1 MSYTRKSSGA
11 IATAEAEFLE
21 RIGVGER
28 GAGADDGG
36 LGRSLHTGEGRRRGQ
51 DGATH
56 LHNPEVETLE
66 EVQTGDLALG
76 AQDGLGVCTQ
86 GGLLFSRR

>member
-1 MSYTRKSSGA
+1 M
-11 IATAEAEFLE
+11 E

-28 GAGADDGG
+28 GAGAGDSG
-36 LGRSLHTGEGRRRGQ
+36 LGMSLHTGEGRRRGQ
-51 DGATH
+51 DGATQ

-76 AQDGLGVCTQ
+76 AAGHLFKGDGGDVF
-86 GGLLFSRR
+86 LFLRNGDKP

>member
-1 MSYTRKSSGA
+1 M
-11 IATAEAEFLE
+11 E

-28 GAGADDGG
+28 GAGAGDGG
-36 LGRSLHTGEGRRRGQ
+36 LGMSLHTGEGRRRGQ
-51 DGATH
+51 DGATQ

-76 AQDGLGVCTQ
+76 AAGHLFKSDGGDVFLFLRNGDKPWISLGRC
-86 GGLLFSRR
+86 LL

>member
-1 MSYTRKSSGA
+1 M
-11 IATAEAEFLE
+11 E

-36 LGRSLHTGEGRRRGQ
+36 LGRSLHVGEGRRRGQ
-51 DGATH
+51 DGATQ

-76 AQDGLGVCTQ
+76 AAGHLFKSDGGDVF
-86 GGLLFSRR
+86 LFLREREQPINLF

>member
-1 MSYTRKSSGA
+1 M
-11 IATAEAEFLE
+11 E

-28 GAGADDGG
+28 GAGAGNGD
-36 LGRSLHTGEGRRRGQ
+36 LGMSLRTGEGRRRGQ
-51 DGATH
+51 DGATQ

-76 AQDGLGVCTQ
+76 AAGHLFKSDGGDVF
-86 GGLLFSRR
+86 LFRRNGDKP